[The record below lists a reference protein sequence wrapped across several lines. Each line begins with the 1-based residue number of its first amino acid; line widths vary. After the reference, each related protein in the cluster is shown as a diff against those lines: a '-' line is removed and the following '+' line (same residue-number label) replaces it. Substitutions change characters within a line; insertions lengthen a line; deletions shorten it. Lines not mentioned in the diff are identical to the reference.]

1 MNSKVAVGIANINV
15 NDIVY
20 VIDIDD
26 NDLSMWP
33 PKKTALI
40 LLRKIHFIPI
50 RIQLIF
56 EFNLLYK
63 VFETLTSSVVDVK
76 HRPNKILV
84 NSNTILT
91 YMLIIKRKDYY
102 WQ

>member
-1 MNSKVAVGIANINV
+1 MNSKVAVGIANISV
-15 NDIVY
+15 NDTVY

-50 RIQLIF
+50 RI
-56 EFNLLYK
+56 
-63 VFETLTSSVVDVK
+63 
-76 HRPNKILV
+76 
-84 NSNTILT
+84 
-91 YMLIIKRKDYY
+91 
-102 WQ
+102 